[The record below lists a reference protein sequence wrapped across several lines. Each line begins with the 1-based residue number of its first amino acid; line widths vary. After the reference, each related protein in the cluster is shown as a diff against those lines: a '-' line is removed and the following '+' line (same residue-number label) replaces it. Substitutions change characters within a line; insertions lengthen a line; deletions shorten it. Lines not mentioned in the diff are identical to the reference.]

1 MNMHFTPAPGLKDVH
16 LLQSAKL
23 TSFALRLKDGTYC
36 LYSPIAGLAQ
46 DAQTALGD
54 NGGISV
60 LLAPNHYH
68 NMGLKEH
75 VAAFP
80 HAALMSSKSA
90 APRLKKITGLAFSDV
105 NALAPQLPDGTRL
118 LEPEG
123 LKTGEVWWEIVQG
136 HRVAWVVTDAFSAK
150 RHPPGQAADAPSMLG
165 TFPKYGIKDSGKFC
179 RWVEQ
184 QLSLRPPTILLSC
197 HGSPLRDAN
206 LASALQHLLNET
218 FCEPP

>member
-1 MNMHFTPAPGLKDVH
+1 MKLPFTPALGLNGVY

-23 TSFALRLKDGTYC
+23 TSFALRLKDETYC

-46 DAQTALGD
+46 QAHTALVNQGD
-54 NGGISV
+54 ISV

-80 HAALMSSKSA
+80 HAALMSSKAA

-105 NALAPQLPDGTRL
+105 NALAPQLPEGTRV

-123 LKTGEVWWEIVQG
+123 LKTGEVWWEITEEDE
-136 HRVAWVVTDAFSAK
+136 VAWVVTDAFSTK
-150 RHPPGQAADAPSMLG
+150 RYPAGEEADVPSMLG

-184 QLSLRPPTILLSC
+184 QLALRPPTILLSC

-206 LASALQHLLNET
+206 LATALQQLLNET
-218 FCEPP
+218 FCEPR

>member
-1 MNMHFTPAPGLKDVH
+1 MNMHFTPAPGLDGVY

-36 LYSPIAGLAQ
+36 LYSPIAGMAQ
-46 DAQTALGD
+46 EAQTELGEK
-54 NGGISV
+54 GGISV

-80 HAALMSSKSA
+80 RATLMSSNAA

-105 NALAPQLPDGTRL
+105 KALAPQLPDGTRL

-123 LKTGEVWWEIVQG
+123 LKTGEVWSEIVLG
-136 HRVAWVVTDAFSAK
+136 EEVAWVVTDAFSTK
-150 RHPPGQAADAPSMLG
+150 RHPAGEEADAPSMLG

-179 RWVEQ
+179 RWVEK
-184 QLSLRPPTILLSC
+184 QLALRPPTILLSC
-197 HGSPLRDAN
+197 HGSPLRDGN
-206 LASALQHLLNET
+206 LATALQRLLNET
-218 FCEPP
+218 FCEPR